1 MTHYDDV
8 ARDTEPNV
16 ELAQELLARC
26 QPLVDGSAQWRYL
39 TETRGIP
46 ADAVR
51 YCSADL
57 RAIEPSIPGF
67 DRLARGI
74 VSLLRQAKQAMP
86 ALKRRAVPFSELP

>member
-1 MTHYDDV
+1 M
-8 ARDTEPNV
+8 
-16 ELAQELLARC
+16 
-26 QPLVDGSAQWRYL
+26 

-51 YCSADL
+51 YCIADL

-74 VSLLRQAKQAMP
+74 VSLLRDQDGEITGLAVEACGIGGE
-86 ALKRRAVPFSELP
+86 ALKGSDGRTARKTYALRKRGQIDALFGSIRSGPAR